1 MLTGRFRGYSL
12 PHVVNVFAVTIGAIV
27 NSSES
32 HFGHDRAKND
42 SDFVFP
48 V

>member
-1 MLTGRFRGYSL
+1 MLPDRFGGCNF
-12 PHVVNVFAVTIGAIV
+12 PHVVTVITVTSGAVV

-42 SDFVFP
+42 SEFVFP